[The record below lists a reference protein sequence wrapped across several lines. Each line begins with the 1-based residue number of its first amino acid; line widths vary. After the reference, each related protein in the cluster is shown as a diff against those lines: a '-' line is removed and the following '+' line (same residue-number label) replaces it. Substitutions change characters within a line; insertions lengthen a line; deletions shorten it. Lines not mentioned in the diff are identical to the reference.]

1 MHIIENKLLCFCCKL
16 KSPSHILFCKYR
28 TSDNLCQ
35 IIVKYFYY
43 VKFRADS
50 RIFYWYCISIWSLTQ
65 STSLVRI
72 MLCTIVHTWCRRGCS
87 LASQEKRSLWSPPL
101 PGDHQRSSLLWISNI
116 IMKSYTKVN
125 KHSWTTKCKRDSP
138 MRFSIPS
145 FFINQTHF
153 GRYFLVQVWSIDEKN
168 CRSKISSDCPSML
181 YLLVTGSFLLK
192 SACVHQNS

>member
-1 MHIIENKLLCFCCKL
+1 MSDNCKVFLLCKVSRGFKN
-16 KSPSHILFCKYR
+16 ILLILYINMI
-28 TSDNLCQ
+28 TN
-35 IIVKYFYY
+35 
-43 VKFRADS
+43 
-50 RIFYWYCISIWSLTQ
+50 SINFFEKES
-65 STSLVRI
+65 
-72 MLCTIVHTWCRRGCS
+72 CYVHTWCRRGCS

-181 YLLVTGSFLLK
+181 YLLVTCSFLLK